1 MCLCSA
7 TLNTSGATGGNGGV
21 VISMWFLVGIDN
33 RHGICGLL
41 VWFPLTSAAWLPE
54 EALEE
59 PSAYN
64 RTYKIKCFWMCMETY
79 QEISQ
84 EKQQISFFTHNENSK
99 SSHHVVSV
107 CRIHYPKLAK
117 RLSENVNF
125 QPLFASRS
133 KITEKNKYYGK
144 ALTY

>member
-64 RTYKIKCFWMCMETY
+64 RTHNSRCFLMRTEDQPREIADFLLHPQRKQWRLTSCSSNMQNTLHNHDYKI
-79 QEISQ
+79 
-84 EKQQISFFTHNENSK
+84 FTEYRLLAL
-99 SSHHVVSV
+99 V
-107 CRIHYPKLAK
+107 CLQKTITR
-117 RLSENVNF
+117 
-125 QPLFASRS
+125 
-133 KITEKNKYYGK
+133 KICITHEWIN
-144 ALTY
+144 LL